1 MNHWKK
7 PVLIN
12 LLIVGLLLIYDLA
25 TTQQRTDSYVPR
37 LALSGILILLL
48 APINLIMG
56 MVRNRNKQKDGPAY
70 LLVSGILLLIGFSVC
85 TIN

>member
-25 TTQQRTDSYVPR
+25 TTRP
-37 LALSGILILLL
+37 ALSGILILFL
-48 APINLIMG
+48 APINLIIG

-70 LLVSGILLLIGFSVC
+70 LVLSGVLLLIGFSVC

>member
-12 LLIVGLLLIYDLA
+12 LIIVSLLLLYDVA
-25 TTQQRTDSYVPR
+25 TTRPGAGSYVPR
-37 LALSGILILLL
+37 LALSGLLILLL
-48 APINLIMG
+48 APINLVIG

-70 LLVSGILLLIGFSVC
+70 LVLSGVLLLIGFSVC